1 VEGGREGIS
10 STDADSRPECWLLL
24 VEGLHVERIFP
35 DLEQLGL
42 THSAAILAINAT
54 EKHSPPMPYDFASP
68 TATEDQSESLPPEAA
83 IVL

>member
-1 VEGGREGIS
+1 MSERIPGDRTRDRSAGRS
-10 STDADSRPECWLLL
+10 WRKNCP
-24 VEGLHVERIFP
+24 VERIFP